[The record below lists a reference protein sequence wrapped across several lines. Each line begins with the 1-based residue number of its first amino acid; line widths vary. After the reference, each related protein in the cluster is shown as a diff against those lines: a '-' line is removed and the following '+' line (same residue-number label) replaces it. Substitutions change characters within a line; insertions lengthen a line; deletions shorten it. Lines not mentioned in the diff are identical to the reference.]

1 MHDDGRGVSQALNET
16 NTDGWGIQV
25 NTRYFVQLFDY
36 TKTASK
42 QREMQLKIDEPIAVF
57 VAQAESDSLTENA
70 SKSEVEIA
78 DFDGDLKIHLFP
90 QDRDQILVRLENLA
104 DLFDGAPAE
113 TPMFDLEQ
121 YCLDLYA
128 AQNPKQPKAAVHIR
142 ERTLTNNQDYEEMAR
157 KKFAWATTSGPSKT
171 TYPADE
177 KVNSIVA
184 LQPQRIRLFAVH
196 FEAHPEN
203 QAELFLE

>member
-70 SKSEVEIA
+70 S
-78 DFDGDLKIHLFP
+78 
-90 QDRDQILVRLENLA
+90 
-104 DLFDGAPAE
+104 
-113 TPMFDLEQ
+113 
-121 YCLDLYA
+121 
-128 AQNPKQPKAAVHIR
+128 
-142 ERTLTNNQDYEEMAR
+142 
-157 KKFAWATTSGPSKT
+157 
-171 TYPADE
+171 
-177 KVNSIVA
+177 
-184 LQPQRIRLFAVH
+184 
-196 FEAHPEN
+196 
-203 QAELFLE
+203 